1 MTSIDTFEQVAA
13 SAAISASYSGI
24 LAFLAAGPMVSPEI
38 FLSAS
43 AIGGIAGGF
52 LSTLNEPGEL
62 KLRSLIVIMGHG
74 ALLGP
79 AIVALSLWTVGIPP
93 TLPAVSIASGLG
105 GTLSWSVSKHFSKQ
119 IPGILRALVAHFVG
133 GQK

>member
-1 MTSIDTFEQVAA
+1 MNSAAFEQVTSGAAA
-13 SAAISASYSGI
+13 SAGFSGV

-62 KLRSLIVIMGHG
+62 KLRSLVVIMGHG

-79 AIVALSLWTVGIPP
+79 AIVALSLWTVGLPP
-93 TLPAVSIASGLG
+93 TLPAVSIASGIG
-105 GTLSWSVSKHFSKQ
+105 GTLSWSVSKHISKQ
-119 IPGILRALVAHFVG
+119 IPGILRAILAHFLG